1 MGALCCVKCTGSNL
15 QGTSLSGKPVDTA
28 MLGFTERAAVG
39 GREEREGGRGWM
51 DGWMDGWIEG
61 GRGGPLLGHAPGCR
75 QHTAAG
81 VLCDGT
87 HQSRG
92 SD

>member
-39 GREEREGGRGWM
+39 GREEREGGREWM
-51 DGWMDGWIEG
+51 DGWMDGWMDRGREG
-61 GRGGPLLGHAPGCR
+61 GSSTGSCTRM
-75 QHTAAG
+75 QAAHCCWCA
-81 VLCDGT
+81 L
-87 HQSRG
+87 
-92 SD
+92 